1 MKEGDIWFAIRSTLP
16 DLSQDMAKA
25 INAQS
30 HEEASVYFDG
40 MARKLASA
48 VKEFEKNDR
57 TH

>member
-1 MKEGDIWFAIRSTLP
+1 MTEGDIWFAIRRLLP

-30 HEEASVYFDG
+30 HEEACIYFDG
-40 MARKLASA
+40 IARKLASA